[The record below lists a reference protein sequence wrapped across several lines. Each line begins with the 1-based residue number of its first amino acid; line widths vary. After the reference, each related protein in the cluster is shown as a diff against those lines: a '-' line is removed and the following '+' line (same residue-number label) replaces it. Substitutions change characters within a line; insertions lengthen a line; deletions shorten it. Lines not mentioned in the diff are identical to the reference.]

1 MALVF
6 CHRFASPVTDG
17 ALLCTGSSRGR
28 NKTVRVRRG
37 KTEGRDFLL
46 SCCLPERWHRVS
58 LPLAEDHDIGT
69 GAPLHQTSLLAENRR
84 RFATDGFYP
93 WKERERKKEN
103 RVAKRNLDLPRV
115 GHRIS
120 LRGARQHH
128 AGSRTDLF
136 PTPFHLTGQRGCFAA
151 DRL

>member
-1 MALVF
+1 MSARVRLSIRLPF
-6 CHRFASPVTDG
+6 SPRIDG
-17 ALLCTGSSRGR
+17 ALLPTGSIRGR
-28 NKTVRVRRG
+28 R
-37 KTEGRDFLL
+37 
-46 SCCLPERWHRVS
+46 
-58 LPLAEDHDIGT
+58 
-69 GAPLHQTSLLAENRR
+69 
-84 RFATDGFYP
+84 
-93 WKERERKKEN
+93 EREKKEN